1 MARNRSLR
9 LDQDVAKRACRTT
22 SCPMP
27 KGLSMYPVIALIVLM
42 LFTWIVA
49 MWASCGE
56 NDEPHDEEKP
66 EQSSDEQDHRE
77 TALKQDV
84 DRPTASPRLQQKR
97 SCIMC
102 AKTCRHTYVFRTP
115 DGGHYDL

>member
-1 MARNRSLR
+1 LPDAEGTFY
-9 LDQDVAKRACRTT
+9 V
-22 SCPMP
+22 P
-27 KGLSMYPVIALIVLM
+27 GHGLIVLM

-77 TALKQDV
+77 A
-84 DRPTASPRLQQKR
+84 A
-97 SCIMC
+97 
-102 AKTCRHTYVFRTP
+102 
-115 DGGHYDL
+115 

>member
-1 MARNRSLR
+1 
-9 LDQDVAKRACRTT
+9 
-22 SCPMP
+22 
-27 KGLSMYPVIALIVLM
+27 MYPVIALIVLM

-66 EQSSDEQDHRE
+66 EQSSDEQVHRE
-77 TALKQDV
+77 AALKQDV

-102 AKTCRHTYVFRTP
+102 AKTCRHAYLFRTP

>member
-1 MARNRSLR
+1 
-9 LDQDVAKRACRTT
+9 
-22 SCPMP
+22 
-27 KGLSMYPVIALIVLM
+27 MYPVIALIVLM

-66 EQSSDEQDHRE
+66 GQSSDEQDHQE
-77 TALKQDV
+77 AALKQDI
-84 DRPTASPRLQQKR
+84 DRPTASSRSPQKH

-102 AKTCRHTYVFRTP
+102 EKTCSHTYVFRSP
-115 DGGHYDL
+115 DGGPYGL

>member
-1 MARNRSLR
+1 MARNRFLR
-9 LDQDVAKRACRTT
+9 LGQDVARHACRTT

-27 KGLSMYPVIALIVLM
+27 KGLFMYPVIALIVLM

-56 NDEPHDEEKP
+56 SEEHHDMEKP
-66 EQSSDEQDHRE
+66 EQSSEEQDHQE
-77 TALKQDV
+77 AALKQDV
-84 DRPTASPRLQQKR
+84 DRPTASPRLQGKR

-102 AKTCRHTYVFRTP
+102 EKTRSHTYVFRSP
-115 DGGHYDL
+115 DGGPYGL

>member
-9 LDQDVAKRACRTT
+9 LDQDIAKRACRTA
-22 SCPMP
+22 SCPMS
-27 KGLSMYPVIALIVLM
+27 KGLFMYPVIALIVLM

-56 NDEPHDEEKP
+56 SEERHDVEEP
-66 EQSSDEQDHRE
+66 EQRSEEQNHQE
-77 TALKQDV
+77 AALKQDV
-84 DRPTASPRLQQKR
+84 DQPASSSPLPQKR

-102 AKTCRHTYVFRTP
+102 EKTCRHTYVFQSP
-115 DGGHYDL
+115 NGGPYGL